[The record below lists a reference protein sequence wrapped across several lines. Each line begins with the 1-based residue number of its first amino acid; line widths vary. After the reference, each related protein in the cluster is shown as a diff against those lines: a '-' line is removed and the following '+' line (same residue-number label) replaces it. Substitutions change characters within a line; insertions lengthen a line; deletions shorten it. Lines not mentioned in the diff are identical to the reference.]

1 VASCIGTSASL
12 SVTATGSNLT
22 YQWYKAGIAITGAT
36 NSTLNISNLQTS
48 DANTYYVV
56 ITGACGNA
64 TSTSATIA
72 VNTPSTITVQPVSS
86 VVICAGT
93 STTLSVTA
101 LGTNLLYQWFND
113 VGAIPGAT
121 SNNYTATTAD
131 NYYVIV
137 RGTCNS
143 VSSSKSNVTVTTATA
158 ITSQPVNVSSCV
170 GTSASLSVTA
180 VGSNLTYQWYKAGT
194 AISGATNSILNI
206 SNIQTGNAGTYN
218 VIVTGAC
225 GTIASN
231 VVSIIVGTPTSITL
245 QPTAT
250 SIICNGSSTVLS
262 VTALGTNL
270 TYQWY
275 NDAGVI
281 TGATS
286 SNYTATS
293 ANNYYVIVRG
303 ACNNITSSKASVFVN
318 DVTVI
323 TAQPTAVSAC
333 IGSSISMS
341 VSATGDNLMYQWF
354 KDGNILTGANNAV
367 LTISNVQTTHTGNY
381 SVQVTGSC
389 GIVTSAN
396 ALATINTPAIIT
408 VQPPSLVTICA
419 GTSTTLNV
427 TALGTNLTYQWFND
441 QGAITG
447 ATTNSYIATTE
458 NNYYA
463 KVSGECNNITSAKSA
478 VLVRALPQGSLTGS
492 TICAGAEGQ
501 LLFTSTSTGTG
512 PFTIVYTDGVTQYT
526 KSSVISGVWFNTTN
540 LSTTTNYTLV
550 SVQDAIGCIR
560 SDNFNGNTTSVIV
573 NQLPTITS
581 NPIDVVS
588 DEGKNVTFTVA
599 ATGTAVKYQWQLSS
613 DMGVTYSNIFNSGL
627 YSGANTNTLT
637 ISNIVLRMN
646 GFSYRCVVS
655 GTCNPAVSSNAALL
669 TITTPLA
676 SFSVDNANQCLSNNS
691 FKFTNTSNT
700 NVGTLYYSWNFG
712 DGVGTSTVIN
722 PTYTYKNPGT
732 YFVKLVSVTNSGVK
746 DSAMKTIV
754 VYPKPN
760 PSFTINSKEQCLLN
774 NSFEFTNT
782 TVVSAAPIFGFKWNF
797 DNGTVSSN
805 ISPVKS
811 FTAPG
816 IYNVKLVAT
825 TFYGCTDSTTQQ
837 VIVDSMPLV
846 NLITSNG
853 TILCNGS
860 TLTIAATGGQSYQW
874 YKDGTIIP
882 NQTASNLVLNASG
895 LYSVK
900 TTNSMGCISQNN
912 VSTNI
917 SLVSKPI
924 ANFSYNTYCI
934 QVPATFTSLSTVNNS
949 GIVNYNWSDNQ
960 GNISNSLSPTFT
972 YNTAGIVSM
981 KLKVIPQ
988 ACPLLTDSLVQTI
1001 QIETPTKPVRMGVID
1016 IAKGE
1021 DVVLRARTF
1030 GTSYLWSPATGLNNP
1045 NIMYPTAN
1053 LTAEQTYNINITA
1066 KSGCLTVDTLQVRVF
1081 DNYEVFVPNVFT
1093 PNGDG
1098 TNDILKMNLVGI
1110 KEIKFFRIYNRAGL
1124 KVFESINNSTDG
1136 WDGKYNGV
1144 LQPLDTYMWIVEGIN
1159 KFGTPI
1165 RQRGTT
1171 TLLR

>member
-1 VASCIGTSASL
+1 MGTP
-12 SVTATGSNLT
+12 
-22 YQWYKAGIAITGAT
+22 
-36 NSTLNISNLQTS
+36 TS
-48 DANTYYVV
+48 
-56 ITGACGNA
+56 
-64 TSTSATIA
+64 
-72 VNTPSTITVQPVSS
+72 ITVQPVSS
-86 VVICAGT
+86 VVICTGA

-101 LGTNLLYQWFND
+101 LGSNLTYQWFND
-113 VGAIPGAT
+113 QGIINAAT
-121 SNNYTATTAD
+121 SATYTATLAN
-131 NYYVIV
+131 NYYVVV
-137 RGTCNS
+137 RGTCNN
-143 VSSSKSNVTVTTATA
+143 VSSSKSNVTTTTATA
-158 ITSQPVNVSSCV
+158 ITTQPVSVNSCI
-170 GTSASLSVTA
+170 GSSASLSVTA
-180 VGSNLTYQWYKAGT
+180 VGSNLTYQWYKAGVL
-194 AISGATNSILNI
+194 IPGATNSILNI
-206 SNIQTGNAGTYN
+206 SNLQVANTGTYS
-218 VIVTGAC
+218 VVVSGAC
-225 GTIASN
+225 GNATSVNAT
-231 VVSIIVGTPTSITL
+231 IIVNTPSSITV

-250 SIICNGSSTVLS
+250 SIICSGSSTVLS
-262 VTALGTNL
+262 VSTIGTNL

-275 NDAGVI
+275 NDAGI
-281 TGATS
+281 IAGATS
-286 SNYTATS
+286 SSYTATS

-323 TAQPTAVSAC
+323 TAQPSAVSAC

-367 LTISNVQTTHTGNY
+367 LTISNVQTTNAGNY

-408 VQPPSLVTICA
+408 VQPPSLVNICA
-419 GTSTTLNV
+419 GTSTTLSV

-441 QGAITG
+441 EGAITG
-447 ATTNSYIATTE
+447 ATSNSYIATTE
-458 NNYYA
+458 NNYYVR
-463 KVSGECNNITSAKSA
+463 VSGECNNITSAKSA

-540 LSTTTNYTLV
+540 LSSTTNYTLV

-560 SDNFNGNTTSVIV
+560 SDNFNANTTSVIV
-573 NQLPTITS
+573 NQLPTITAS
-581 NPIDVVS
+581 PIDVVS
-588 DEGKNVTFTVA
+588 DEGQNVTFTVA

-627 YSGANTNTLT
+627 YTGANTNTLT

-691 FKFTNTSNT
+691 FQFTNTSNT

-782 TVVSAAPIFGFKWNF
+782 TVVSAAPIFGFNWNF

-811 FTAPG
+811 FTTPG
-816 IYNVKLVAT
+816 TYNVKLVAT

-882 NQTASNLVLNASG
+882 NQSASNLVLNASG
-895 LYSVK
+895 VYSVK
-900 TTNSMGCISQNN
+900 ATNSKGCISQNN
-912 VSTNI
+912 VNTTI

-924 ANFSYNTYCI
+924 ANFSYDTYCMQI
-934 QVPATFTSLSTVNNS
+934 PATFTSLSTVNNS
-949 GIVNYNWSDNQ
+949 GIVNYNWSDNK

-972 YNTAGIVSM
+972 YNTAGSVNM

-1001 QIETPTKPVRMGVID
+1001 QIETPTAPVRMGVID

-1030 GTSYLWSPATGLNNP
+1030 GTSYLWSPATGLTNP
-1045 NIMYPTAN
+1045 NIMYPTTN
-1053 LTAEQTYNINITA
+1053 LTSEQIYNINITS

-1081 DNYEVFVPNVFT
+1081 DNYDVFVPNVFT

-1124 KVFESINNSTDG
+1124 KVYESINNSIDG
-1136 WDGKYNGV
+1136 WDGKFNGV

-1159 KFGTPI
+1159 KFGTPV